1 MPTAVGARSQ
11 GHQKST
17 DLPLHPWPLT
27 PDSLMGDGHRRILP
41 GLHKF
46 CGHPGSG
53 SQEGLWMWLGAAEMG
68 TVTAELEGSSSEGTA
83 SGENSLSV
91 P

>member
-1 MPTAVGARSQ
+1 
-11 GHQKST
+11 
-17 DLPLHPWPLT
+17 
-27 PDSLMGDGHRRILP
+27 
-41 GLHKF
+41 
-46 CGHPGSG
+46 
-53 SQEGLWMWLGAAEMG
+53 MWLGAAEMG